1 MPETQNEIQKAIN
14 NMKGEYTILIIAHRL
29 STVIDSDRII
39 MIEDGKVI
47 EEGTHEKLLK
57 SNEAYQKLYKK
68 ELI

>member
-1 MPETQNEIQKAIN
+1 
-14 NMKGEYTILIIAHRL
+14 MKGEYTILIIAHRL

-47 EEGTHEKLLK
+47 DEGTHEKLLK